1 MQQSIAR
8 AVARIYDHR
17 RQQADIERDDRVA
30 VVHQAHPRLAELDQ
44 AIAQAG
50 AELLREAIEPG
61 RPRHAAARKTELEAE
76 RMAYLSESGIDP
88 EFDRPRYQCSRC
100 QDTGRVGRERC
111 QCYQQVMIP
120 LLLSQANMRPLGQAS
135 FDQFN
140 LDLFS
145 DQPNP
150 ERYHS
155 QLSPRRQIQGIRQ
168 ASEQFVRSFNQPETR
183 NLLFVGSPGT
193 GKSYMM
199 GCIGNALIR
208 QGHAVFYTTAPQL
221 FERLQE
227 RRVLRATF
235 SPDPTRVEEAEAV
248 YELLLG
254 SSLLLIDDLGTE
266 TSAAG
271 QYADLLTI
279 LDSRQQPGLRTI
291 ISSNAAPATLRR
303 EYDERI
309 LSRLLGQFALYHFFG
324 EDLRLSA
331 GRQRR

>member
-8 AVARIYDHR
+8 AVARTYDQR
-17 RQQADIERDDRVA
+17 RQQADIERDDRITRIYR
-30 VVHQAHPRLAELDQ
+30 AHPRLAELDQ
-44 AIAQAG
+44 AIAEAG
-50 AELLREAIEPG
+50 ADLLREAIDAG
-61 RPRHAAARKTELEAE
+61 RPRHAAAHKESLEAE
-76 RMAYLSESGIDP
+76 RLEYMTQSGIEPD
-88 EFDRPRYQCSRC
+88 FDRPRYQCEIC
-100 QDTGRVGRERC
+100 QDTGRVGDQRC
-111 QCYQQVMIP
+111 RCYRQVMIP
-120 LLLSQANMRPLGQAS
+120 LLLSQANMRPLGQAG
-135 FDQFN
+135 FDQFDPN
-140 LDLFS
+140 LFS

-155 QLSPRRQIQGIRQ
+155 QLSPRRQILGIKQ
-168 ASEQFVRSFNQPETR
+168 ASEQFVQTFGQPDTR

-193 GKSYMM
+193 GKSFMM
-199 GCIGNALIR
+199 GCIGNALIQ

-248 YELLLG
+248 YELLLS

-271 QYADLLTI
+271 QYTDLLTI
-279 LDSRQQPGLRTI
+279 LDSRQQPNLRTI

-331 GRQRR
+331 SRQRR